1 METRVDVFYLNI
13 NSGGLDGPGDVVP
26 EHNEEQGEGLRV
38 GGADPVEDGDHIAE
52 TLREND
58 DVS

>member
-1 METRVDVFYLNI
+1 MDVSYLNI

-38 GGADPVEDGDHIAE
+38 GGTDPVEDGDHVAE
-52 TLREND
+52 TLRENS